1 MVKKRDANY
10 FKKRLKLEFPVIH
23 AEYRDGK
30 LKSVREAAIK
40 AGLVKNP
47 TRVDALKREWKGATL
62 SERREFVVWI
72 KASIARSSSKTRVP
86 IVTATGRL
94 APSVASFLSGWLES
108 RKVRAGQIMKQMGFS
123 NFDYRLSEAIGGAP
137 ISNEI
142 VPALTRWLARNGFKW
157 K

>member
-10 FKKRLKLEFPVIH
+10 FEKRLRLEFPVIY

-40 AGLVKNP
+40 ARLVKNP
-47 TRVDALKREWKGATL
+47 TRVDALKREWKGASL

-72 KASIARSSSKTRVP
+72 KAAIARPSAKTRVP
-86 IVTATGRL
+86 IVAATGRL
-94 APSVASFLSGWLES
+94 APSVASFLSGWLKIH
-108 RKVRAGQIMKQMGFS
+108 KVRPGHIMKQMGFS
-123 NFDYRLSEAIGGAP
+123 NFDYRLGAAIAGKP

-142 VPALTRWLARNGFKW
+142 VPALASWLAWNGFL
-157 K
+157 